1 MGQGWYEQEVGRLL
15 NINEGWD
22 CWEKARPSI
31 KVTRRVLAMV
41 SFQKIDLPVG
51 KELKKKKES
60 SNIQV
65 SVLYS
70 SVLASLLSEM
80 S

>member
-22 CWEKARPSI
+22 CWEKTRPSI

-51 KELKKKKES
+51 KELKKKKKR
-60 SNIQV
+60 ILKYIRF
-65 SVLYS
+65 LYFIH
-70 SVLASLLSEM
+70 LF
-80 S
+80 

>member
-15 NINEGWD
+15 NINDGWD

-31 KVTRRVLAMV
+31 KVTRKVLAMV

-51 KELKKKKES
+51 KELKKKKR
-60 SNIQV
+60 ILKYIRF
-65 SVLYS
+65 LYFIH
-70 SVLASLLSEM
+70 LF
-80 S
+80 